1 MKDFS
6 QQLKEIMQVRGITQ
20 TELCERTGI
29 PKSALSQYLSGAF
42 KPKQERTYILAKALH
57 TTPEY
62 LMGLVDESDI
72 PPAKPDPPNA
82 VRLPQEIVRMVPL
95 YESVAAGFGAYADSS
110 AVGIIPC
117 CIESDWEA
125 ENSIGIKVKG
135 DSMYPKIEDGDIV
148 VVCKDMDYDD
158 GQIVVARIDED
169 DAVVKRIHL
178 YPTRL
183 VLESINPEYQDR
195 IFEREEMNR
204 VHREGVVRKIV
215 KNV

>member
-1 MKDFS
+1 MNFAEK
-6 QQLKEIMQVRGITQ
+6 LKYCRKKQNITQ
-20 TELCERTGI
+20 TALAELLNVSQSAVGNWEAGKREPDLDMI
-29 PKSALSQYLSGAF
+29 NKIASVLNVPVYRLLDDSVPKNNPQ
-42 KPKQERTYILAKALH
+42 
-57 TTPEY
+57 
-62 LMGLVDESDI
+62 
-72 PPAKPDPPNA
+72 KPDPPNA

-125 ENSIGIKVKG
+125 ENSIAIKVKG

-148 VVCKDMDYDD
+148 VVCKDMDYDN

-204 VHREGVVRKIV
+204 VHIEGVVRKIV

>member
-1 MKDFS
+1 
-6 QQLKEIMQVRGITQ
+6 
-20 TELCERTGI
+20 
-29 PKSALSQYLSGAF
+29 
-42 KPKQERTYILAKALH
+42 
-57 TTPEY
+57 
-62 LMGLVDESDI
+62 
-72 PPAKPDPPNA
+72 
-82 VRLPQEIVRMVPL
+82 MVPL

-204 VHREGVVRKIV
+204 VHIEGVVRKIV

>member
-1 MKDFS
+1 MDERAIRISEAIEKS
-6 QQLKEIMQVRGITQ
+6 GLSYP
-20 TELCERTGI
+20 ELERLTGVSKSSLQRYATGVTKKI
-29 PKSALSQYLSGAF
+29 PIDCIEKIAEA
-42 KPKQERTYILAKALH
+42 TH
-57 TTPEY
+57 TDARY
-62 LMGLVDESDI
+62 LMGWDDTS
-72 PPAKPDPPNA
+72 PAKPDPPNA

-158 GQIVVARIDED
+158 GQIVVARIDDD

-204 VHREGVVRKIV
+204 VHIEGVVRKIV

>member
-1 MKDFS
+1 MTIGERVKELRIKKDLT
-6 QQLKEIMQVRGITQ
+6 QL
-20 TELCERTGI
+20 ELAELLGYKSKSSVAHIENGRDI
-29 PKSALSQYLSGAF
+29 PRSMVVK
-42 KPKQERTYILAKALH
+42 LAEVLD
-57 TTPEY
+57 TTPAY
-62 LMGLVDESDI
+62 LMGWDDTS
-72 PPAKPDPPNA
+72 PSKPDPPNA

-195 IFEREEMNR
+195 VFEREEMNR
-204 VHREGVVRKIV
+204 VHIEGVVRKIV

>member
-1 MKDFS
+1 MDERAIRISEAIEKS
-6 QQLKEIMQVRGITQ
+6 GLSYP
-20 TELCERTGI
+20 ELERLTGVSKSSLQRYATGVTKKI
-29 PKSALSQYLSGAF
+29 PIDCIEKIAEA
-42 KPKQERTYILAKALH
+42 TH
-57 TTPEY
+57 TDARY
-62 LMGLVDESDI
+62 LMGWDDTS
-72 PPAKPDPPNA
+72 PAKPDPPNA

-169 DAVVKRIHL
+169 DAVVKRIRIS
-178 YPTRL
+178 PTRL

-204 VHREGVVRKIV
+204 VHIEGVVRKIV

>member
-1 MKDFS
+1 MTLSERLKD
-6 QQLKEIMQVRGITQ
+6 
-20 TELCERTGI
+20 ERKKAG
-29 PKSALSQYLSGAF
+29 LSQKEFAEKLGLNA
-42 KPKQERTYILAKALH
+42 RTYASYERGERDISTALLLNICKTLNISSDRLLGNQAH
-57 TTPEY
+57 T
-62 LMGLVDESDI
+62 
-72 PPAKPDPPNA
+72 AKPDPPNA

-195 IFEREEMNR
+195 VFEREEMNR
-204 VHREGVVRKIV
+204 VHIEGVVRKIV

>member
-1 MKDFS
+1 
-6 QQLKEIMQVRGITQ
+6 
-20 TELCERTGI
+20 
-29 PKSALSQYLSGAF
+29 
-42 KPKQERTYILAKALH
+42 
-57 TTPEY
+57 
-62 LMGLVDESDI
+62 MGLVDESDI

-204 VHREGVVRKIV
+204 VHIEGVVRKIV